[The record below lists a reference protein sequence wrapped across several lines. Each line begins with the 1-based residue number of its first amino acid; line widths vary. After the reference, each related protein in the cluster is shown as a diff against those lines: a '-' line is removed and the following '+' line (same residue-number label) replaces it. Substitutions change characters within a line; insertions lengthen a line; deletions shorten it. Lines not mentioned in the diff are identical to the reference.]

1 MQEYGIIKDNK
12 LQKSDKQL
20 TDYKLIQYAEIP
32 EFDQMTEG
40 VFQKDPTEDAT
51 KIYIGV
57 EIRAIEITEG
67 DNFDEFI

>member
-1 MQEYGIIKDNK
+1 
-12 LQKSDKQL
+12 
-20 TDYKLIQYAEIP
+20 
-32 EFDQMTEG
+32 MTEG